1 MLKEN
6 DFSLIISIFAFSFI
20 LILLAVFVIIFINV
34 QQKKKLIYQKEKNY
48 LAAKYQEELLKSQLE
63 IQEQT
68 LKNISQEIHDNVGQ
82 VLTLAKLNLA
92 TTTVA
97 ESAANEKI
105 KTSQQLI
112 GKAIQDLRDLSRSLN
127 TDYVED
133 LGLVRSIEYELEL
146 LQKTGTIVTE
156 LSIEGKPL
164 RFDKQK
170 ELILFRIVQE
180 AIHNIIK
187 HADAKKISA
196 SIHFNHESV
205 TILIKDNGKGF
216 DLSPLNDAGNQSFGL
231 GLRNMNNRA
240 KLIAAVFSVNSTIGK
255 GTEVSLQLPVNEN
268 ANEGTTKN

>member
-1 MLKEN
+1 MKHKFEKEQMG
-6 DFSLIISIFAFSFI
+6 IAFQQT
-20 LILLAVFVIIFINV
+20 LLRT
-34 QQKKKLIYQKEKNY
+34 
-48 LAAKYQEELLKSQLE
+48 QLE

-97 ESAANEKI
+97 EEAASEKI

-146 LQKTGTIVTE
+146 LQKTGTIETE
-156 LSIEGKPL
+156 LNIEGKIIK
-164 RFDKQK
+164 FDKQK

-180 AIHNIIK
+180 TIHNIIK
-187 HADAKKISA
+187 HAEAKKISA
-196 SIHFNHESV
+196 AIDFTHEAV
-205 TILIKDNGKGF
+205 TIIIKDNGKGF
-216 DLSPLNDAGNQSFGL
+216 DLSPLNDAGNNTFGL
-231 GLRNMNNRA
+231 GLRNMKNRA
-240 KLIAAVFSVNSTIGK
+240 TLIGAKFSINSIPGT
-255 GTEVSLQLPVNEN
+255 GTEAYLQLPVNETPY
-268 ANEGTTKN
+268 EGTTKN